1 VAKIHFIQDTYIN
14 ESLGIMC
21 LSSYLKQN
29 GHQVE
34 ISFTSWGLEK
44 VFQELDRS
52 KPDVVGF
59 SVMTSQEFEYEKITK
74 QIKARR
80 PDVLIIWGG
89 PHCTFMPKQVATI
102 DEVDMFAVGEGEETL
117 LEVMDHF
124 DGDKDFSQ
132 VEGLWVR
139 LPDRQWI
146 EGSVR
151 QLEDLDKYPFPDR
164 ELYYGKSKLLRNFDF
179 KRVMTGRGCPYKCN
193 FCFEP
198 AWNEMYKGKG
208 KVIRR
213 RSPQMAVA
221 EIKDLITRYPTKTIH
236 FSDDSFNLNR
246 KTWVKEF
253 LPLYKKEIGLPFTAN
268 VALGMIDEE
277 FVKGMKE
284 AGCFGMTYG
293 LETGNEEI
301 RRKVLQK
308 EVTNEEVFLA
318 TDLFK
323 KYKLKCVTFVM
334 YGTPTETLDNVIETI
349 HMLKRTG
356 VSTARPSIMKM
367 YKGTK
372 LAEYALKN
380 NYVEAE
386 GKLTYKAKDPN
397 DEHRYMENM
406 MWLTFYFMKVPG
418 LVRYLKPVLKFKYIK
433 LFKPLMIL
441 TYWPELRF
449 FQANLW
455 DSFKYFLASKRTFM
469 EGIGEKQ
476 QDIYVPVETKGD
488 VDEAEKPFIAVAK

>member
-1 VAKIHFIQDTYIN
+1 MAKIHFIQDTYLN

-21 LSSYLKQN
+21 LSSYLKAN

-34 ISFTSWGLEK
+34 LSFTSWGMESVFAELEAS
-44 VFQELDRS
+44 R
-52 KPDVVGF
+52 PDIIGF
-59 SVMTSQEFEYEKITK
+59 SVMTSQEFEYEKVTK
-74 QIKARR
+74 QVKEKIKNIK
-80 PDVLIIWGG
+80 IIWGG
-89 PHCTFMPKQVATI
+89 PHCTFMPDQVSTI
-102 DEVDMFAVGEGEETL
+102 DEVDVFAVGEGEETL
-117 LEVMDHF
+117 LHVMNRIDQKRGF
-124 DGDKDFSQ
+124 ENID
-132 VEGLWVR
+132 GLWYRKENREWVK
-139 LPDRQWI
+139 
-146 EGSVR
+146 GCVG

-164 ELYYGKSKLLRNFDF
+164 ELYYSKSKLLRNFDF

-198 AWNEMYKGKG
+198 AWNEMYQGKG

-213 RSPQMAVA
+213 RSPEKAVA

-268 VALGMIDEE
+268 IALGMVDEE
-277 FVKGMKE
+277 FVSGMKD
-284 AGCFGMTYG
+284 AGCFGLTFG
-293 LETGNEEI
+293 LETGNEYI
-301 RRKVLQK
+301 RTQVLQK
-308 EVTNEEVFLA
+308 DVTNAEVIMA

-334 YGTPTETLDNVIETI
+334 YGTPTETLDNAIETI
-349 HMLKRTG
+349 EMCKRSG
-356 VSTARPSIMKM
+356 VDTARVSIMKM

-380 NYVEAE
+380 GFVEAE

-397 DEHRYMENM
+397 DEHKYMENL

-418 LVRYLKPVLKFKYIK
+418 LVRFAKPILKFRYIRF
-433 LFKPLMIL
+433 FKILMIF
-441 TYWPELRF
+441 TYWPEIRF
-449 FQANLW
+449 FQASLW
-455 DSFKYFLASKRTFM
+455 DSFRYFLASKRTFM

-476 QDIYVPVETKGD
+476 QDVYVAMPAAVEPASGKS
-488 VDEAEKPFIAVAK
+488 VIVAAR